1 MLNLETPRA
10 AEDRSAVQNDPTVIA
25 WFVVRTK
32 PRQEAQAKSNLELR
46 RVPVFLPH
54 IVELG
59 YGAQEA
65 PSKRPAPLFP
75 GYLFARMAFPIDYH
89 RVIWAPGVRDV
100 ICSGA
105 NPIPV
110 GDHVIKEIRERC
122 DARGVVRSV
131 PRAWNPGDRVEIPN
145 GPFAGLLATVVTVMT
160 RRRRIKLL
168 IDFLARQTC
177 VEMPVSSLRNGSN
190 VAPRPARAKCTPTKC

>member
-1 MLNLETPRA
+1 MLNLQASRPIE
-10 AEDRSAVQNDPTVIA
+10 ERSTVQSDPTVVA

-46 RVPVFLPH
+46 RVSVFLPR
-54 IVELG
+54 IVEIA
-59 YGAQEA
+59 YGASEG
-65 PSKRPAPLFP
+65 SSNRPVPLFP
-75 GYLFARMAFPIDYH
+75 GYLFARMAFPLDYH

-105 NPIPV
+105 NPIAV
-110 GDHVIKEIRERC
+110 GDQVIDEIRERC
-122 DARGVVRSV
+122 DGRGVVRLV
-131 PRAWNPGDRVEIPN
+131 PRAWNPGDRVEIPS

-168 IDFLARQTC
+168 IEFLARQTC
-177 VEMPVSSLRNGSN
+177 IEMPVSSLRNPAS
-190 VAPRPARAKCTPTKC
+190 RSARARYAPTKY